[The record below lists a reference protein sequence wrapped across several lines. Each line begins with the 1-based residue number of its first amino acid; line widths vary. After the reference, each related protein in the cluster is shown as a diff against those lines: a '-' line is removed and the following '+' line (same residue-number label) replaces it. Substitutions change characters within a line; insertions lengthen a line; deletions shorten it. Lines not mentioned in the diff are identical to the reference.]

1 MEPRLQKR
9 YLQLVQQ
16 HMKSANTNAAG
27 PALNAGQNQAF
38 SATQAMWRFLSNPR
52 VELADLM
59 EPLREVGRQA
69 ASKSASNYILLAHDW
84 CKLDYK
90 KHDSKNDLR
99 QITHEHDVGY
109 ELSTSLLIDGASGA
123 PVAPMQMH
131 LKTGSDVHSTAVDPP
146 SVEAHHLDDLTPTM
160 QESGDWGLERKLVH
174 VIDREA
180 NSLGRMRTWDQQGH
194 LFLIRCDDRRLKWN
208 GQSALISEI
217 ADHFDRELLFEPC
230 GEALYHGKPVIQE
243 VAETEIVLDRHHSE
257 VVEGQKRTV
266 SGRPLTMRLVVTR
279 LLDEQDY
286 VLAQWTLLCNVFD
299 ELVSGYEIAQWY
311 YWRWRIESYFKL
323 LKSHG
328 QEIEQWQ
335 QQSGAA
341 IARRLLVASMACM
354 AVFGLQHDESVE
366 ARETKRLLVRL
377 SGRQMKWGV
386 ESTLPALL
394 AGYMILLSVTDLLE
408 SPDVDIGQL
417 KQIAANALP
426 FNVV

>member
-27 PALNAGQNQAF
+27 PALYSGHNQAF
-38 SATQAMWRFLSNPR
+38 SATQAMWRFLANPR
-52 VELADLM
+52 VQLSDLI
-59 EPLREVGRQA
+59 EPLREVGLQA
-69 ASKSASNYILLAHDW
+69 ASESSADYMLLAHDW
-84 CKLDYK
+84 CKLNYK
-90 KHDSKNDLR
+90 SHDSKHDLR

-123 PVAPMQMH
+123 PISPMQMH
-131 LKTGSDVHSTAVDPP
+131 LKTGLDVHSTAVDPP
-146 SVEAHHLDDLTPTM
+146 SLDAHRLDELSPTM
-160 QESGDWGLERKLVH
+160 DESLGWGLEQNLVH

-180 NSLGRMRTWDQQGH
+180 NSLGRMRTWDEQGH
-194 LFLIRCDDRRLKWN
+194 LFLVRCDDRRVKWN
-208 GQSALISEI
+208 GRSALISEI
-217 ADHFDRELLFEPC
+217 ENHLDREILFEPC
-230 GEALYHGKPVIQE
+230 GEASYHGESVIQE
-243 VAETEIVLDRHHSE
+243 VAETEIVMDRHHSE
-257 VVEGQKRTV
+257 VLDGKKQCVPGK
-266 SGRPLTMRLVVTR
+266 PLTVRLVVMR

-299 ELVSGYEIAQWY
+299 EDVSGSQIAQWY

-335 QQSGAA
+335 QQNGAA
-341 IARRLLVASMACM
+341 IARRLLIASMACV
-354 AVFGLQHDESVE
+354 AVFGLQHDESAE
-366 ARETKRLLVRL
+366 ARETKRVLVRL

-386 ESTLPALL
+386 KSTMPALL

-426 FNVV
+426 FKVV